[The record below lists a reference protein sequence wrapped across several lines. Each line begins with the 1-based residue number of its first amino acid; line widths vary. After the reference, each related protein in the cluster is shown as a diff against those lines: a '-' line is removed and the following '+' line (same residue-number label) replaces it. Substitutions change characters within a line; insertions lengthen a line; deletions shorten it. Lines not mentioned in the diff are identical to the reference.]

1 MVIAFILIDICKLI
15 LLPSFLLNKA
25 VYDTGKQLF
34 RLANN
39 KGNKTANRNNND
51 NNDNQ

>member
-39 KGNKTANRNNND
+39 KGNKTVVYDTVKQLFR
-51 NNDNQ
+51 

>member
-39 KGNKTANRNNND
+39 KGNKTVVYDTVKHLFR
-51 NNDNQ
+51 